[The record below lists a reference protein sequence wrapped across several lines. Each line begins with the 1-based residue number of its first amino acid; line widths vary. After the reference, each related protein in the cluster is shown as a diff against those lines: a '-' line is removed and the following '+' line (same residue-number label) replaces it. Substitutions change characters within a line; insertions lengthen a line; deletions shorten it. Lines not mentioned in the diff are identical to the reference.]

1 MFKNCNSIYQHLD
14 VRDIIRRSL
23 QNKFLPFKTVFI
35 RIMEVQCKYA
45 KNNFCL
51 NFRNPLWESSS
62 EAERKREREERFLK
76 GERDNWGLE
85 RERDKKQESGQ

>member
-1 MFKNCNSIYQHLD
+1 MSCQLI
-14 VRDIIRRSL
+14 
-23 QNKFLPFKTVFI
+23 KTVFI
-35 RIMEVQCKYA
+35 RIMEIQCKYA
-45 KNNFCL
+45 KNNNFCL

-85 RERDKKQESGQ
+85 RERQERGEWSVTKSPRRAGPPRPDAKLIVSP